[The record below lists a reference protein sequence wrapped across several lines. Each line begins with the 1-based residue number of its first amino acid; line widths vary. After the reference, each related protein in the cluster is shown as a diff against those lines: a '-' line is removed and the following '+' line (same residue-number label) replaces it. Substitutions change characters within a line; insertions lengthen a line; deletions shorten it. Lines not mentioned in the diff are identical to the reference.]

1 MKTSIPQAKLD
12 AVREKVARSIEP
24 PTPLSEGPVHV
35 VYGGA
40 HLYRADLP
48 HKLGTIARNAMR
60 TWGDDGTTFGA
71 VVGAPHT
78 ADAERVAE
86 RVRAKLDRFAVE
98 SICIDFEDG
107 YGPRPDDEED
117 ADATR
122 AAEELARSVTAT
134 ANANANDG
142 DASNASDARRTKIGI
157 RVKSFDRTFGRA
169 VRTLDRFLTTFA
181 EKARDELPR
190 DFTVTL
196 PKVTTTTQ
204 VAALAELLAE
214 FERACGF
221 SRRIGIE
228 LMIESPRAL
237 LDPTGN
243 VPLRALAAAGDG
255 RTVAVH
261 LGAYDLT
268 ASLGVTANE
277 QRLDHPACDA
287 ARLAMQLA
295 FADTDVGVY
304 DGATTLLPVARH
316 KPPQGAR
323 LSSDQESE
331 NARDVHEAWKLHAQN
346 VRRALGVGIHRGWDL
361 HPAQLPARY
370 GALYAF
376 FLGERTAMTER
387 LRTFVERATKATR
400 SGQVFDDAATGQ
412 GLLQF
417 FLRGR
422 ACGALDDDDLR
433 ATGLSPEELTAR
445 SFADIV
451 AARADRDRPASEGS
465 SVV

>member
-1 MKTSIPQAKLD
+1 MTSTPQAKLN
-12 AVREKVARSIEP
+12 ALRERVARSIEP
-24 PTPLSEGPVHV
+24 STPVAGGPVHV

-48 HKLGTIARNAMR
+48 QKLGTIARNAMR
-60 TWGDDGTTFGA
+60 TWGEDGAIFGA
-71 VVGAPHT
+71 IVGARNT

-98 SICIDFEDG
+98 SIAIDFEDG

-117 ADATR
+117 ADAART
-122 AAEELARSVTAT
+122 AEELARAATAATAT
-134 ANANANDG
+134 NDG
-142 DASNASDARRTKIGI
+142 APSNPDDARAHVTKVGI
-157 RVKSFDRTFGRA
+157 RIKSFDRTFDRA

-181 EKARDELPR
+181 EKAKSDLPR

-196 PKVTTTTQ
+196 PKVTTTAQ
-204 VAALAELLAE
+204 VAALAELLTE
-214 FERACGF
+214 LERACGF
-221 SRRIGIE
+221 SRRIGVE

-237 LDPTGN
+237 LDPSGV

-295 FADTDVGVY
+295 FADTDVSVY

-323 LSSDQESE
+323 LSAEHESD
-331 NARDVHEAWKLHAQN
+331 NARDVHEAWKLHARN

-376 FLGERTAMTER
+376 FLGERPAMTER

-422 ACGALDDDDLR
+422 ACGALDDEDLR
-433 ATGLSPEELTAR
+433 ATGLLPEELAAR

-451 AARADRDRPASEGS
+451 AARAGHDRPAPEGS